1 MPPGNAFH
9 PVHFQQYQLKNLDKS
24 VAIYLYCHQQESLGG
39 NTKSNL
45 IVCCSPHVFNLDETV
60 GTLRFAQRAKTIKT
74 TVKQNI
80 VRSRKELE
88 TMIERLKHE
97 ITVLKKG
104 GTVAEMTDE
113 QEHELMATNE
123 QLAQARDTIDELRHK
138 DEQSKALVSDVE
150 AREQA
155 LKGKFDQYVK
165 ASADKLKFFQAQFDS
180 ACTMRDRYKSE
191 LERSQ
196 AELKTNLSKVGD
208 ESESIARAHEQVR
221 ELLEEK
227 DEGLTAF
234 KEMEAA
240 ALRLQEDIIKRCAER
255 DNLLERMS
263 ELEATV
269 AEMNTRNEELEKML
283 YEHITKDMTHKK
295 FVKEVGAGRGPVSDV
310 LSKLKRGS
318 AGVGDAS
325 GKVREGWMLKKGAM
339 NTEWKRRWFVLSAQE
354 RRLVYYKSDTAKK
367 AQGYVALDNA
377 TVEEL
382 PSEAGT
388 PSICVKTSSAFDQ
401 DKQAREYWIQG
412 QSEGRGEIAQ
422 WMDALEEVALE
433 SLPFHVARAE

>member
-1 MPPGNAFH
+1 M
-9 PVHFQQYQLKNLDKS
+9 
-24 VAIYLYCHQQESLGG
+24 
-39 NTKSNL
+39 
-45 IVCCSPHVFNLDETV
+45 
-60 GTLRFAQRAKTIKT
+60 
-74 TVKQNI
+74 
-80 VRSRKELE
+80 
-88 TMIERLKHE
+88 
-97 ITVLKKG
+97 
-104 GTVAEMTDE
+104 
-113 QEHELMATNE
+113 
-123 QLAQARDTIDELRHK
+123 
-138 DEQSKALVSDVE
+138 
-150 AREQA
+150 
-155 LKGKFDQYVK
+155 
-165 ASADKLKFFQAQFDS
+165 
-180 ACTMRDRYKSE
+180 
-191 LERSQ
+191 
-196 AELKTNLSKVGD
+196 SKVGD

-367 AQGYVALDNA
+367 AQGSVS
-377 TVEEL
+377 V
-382 PSEAGT
+382 
-388 PSICVKTSSAFDQ
+388 
-401 DKQAREYWIQG
+401 
-412 QSEGRGEIAQ
+412 
-422 WMDALEEVALE
+422 
-433 SLPFHVARAE
+433 FHHARARARPPCHAVLRFSAPVLCAMYDAVLHRAAPSARVSCRQRPRRWHAQNAANT